1 MTTPAAGTGDGLRG
15 ALRSSGRVL
24 RITLD
29 ALRLVHRAHKPT
41 FWSGAVSQ
49 MVSALGNIGIV
60 YAVKITIDLLL
71 RTQTKSLSA
80 SDLVLPVTLLAVAT
94 AVTASA
100 SSLHSQQ
107 QRLLGEHVTRLVW
120 RRLLDVTSRV
130 ELETYESPEFFDRVE
145 RLRSNTLQRPVAVAN
160 AVLGII
166 AGLVGTV
173 GLVVVLAAIQPL
185 LVVPLVLGAVPSL
198 WLTRKASD
206 AEFAFVAAFGEVWR
220 KRQYLRELLATRD
233 AAKEVRAFGSGE
245 VLLRRHDDLT
255 EEFVRGTTRQVRL
268 RQLYAVGGVLVTAAL
283 LAGTLVLLVVMLEN
297 GTLSLAQAGAAV
309 VAIRLL
315 SGQLGTLFSAAGNII
330 ESGVFLVEFDEFV
343 ASTPVPSAPAQ
354 PPLPLASGV
363 RVEGLSYR
371 YPGADRDALTG
382 IDLEIPAGRV
392 VALVGENGSGKTTL
406 AKIVG
411 GLYPPS
417 DGVVRWD
424 GAVIDEVDRAR
435 LRASSAVIF
444 QDFVRYRMPVRE
456 NVALGDPDRLTTAD
470 PALDDDVIGAL
481 RQSNVDLAGFADGLD
496 TVLSREFRGGT
507 ELSGGEWQRIALAR
521 ALFRSAP
528 LVVLDEPSA
537 ALDPRAEQELFSDVR
552 RLVEGRAA
560 LFVSHRYGNLH
571 LADRIY
577 VMRDGR
583 IAESGSHEE
592 LLAAGGVYAQLYR
605 LQADAYAAGVAPRS
619 SDG

>member
-1 MTTPAAGTGDGLRG
+1 
-15 ALRSSGRVL
+15 
-24 RITLD
+24 
-29 ALRLVHRAHKPT
+29 
-41 FWSGAVSQ
+41 
-49 MVSALGNIGIV
+49 
-60 YAVKITIDLLL
+60 
-71 RTQTKSLSA
+71 
-80 SDLVLPVTLLAVAT
+80 
-94 AVTASA
+94 
-100 SSLHSQQ
+100 
-107 QRLLGEHVTRLVW
+107 
-120 RRLLDVTSRV
+120 
-130 ELETYESPEFFDRVE
+130 
-145 RLRSNTLQRPVAVAN
+145 
-160 AVLGII
+160 
-166 AGLVGTV
+166 
-173 GLVVVLAAIQPL
+173 
-185 LVVPLVLGAVPSL
+185 
-198 WLTRKASD
+198 
-206 AEFAFVAAFGEVWR
+206 
-220 KRQYLRELLATRD
+220 
-233 AAKEVRAFGSGE
+233 
-245 VLLRRHDDLT
+245 
-255 EEFVRGTTRQVRL
+255 VRL

-417 DGVVRWD
+417 EGVVRWD
-424 GAVIDEVDRAR
+424 GAVIDEADRAR

-470 PALDDDVIGAL
+470 PALDDHVIGAL

-537 ALDPRAEQELFSDVR
+537 ALDPRAEHELFSDVR